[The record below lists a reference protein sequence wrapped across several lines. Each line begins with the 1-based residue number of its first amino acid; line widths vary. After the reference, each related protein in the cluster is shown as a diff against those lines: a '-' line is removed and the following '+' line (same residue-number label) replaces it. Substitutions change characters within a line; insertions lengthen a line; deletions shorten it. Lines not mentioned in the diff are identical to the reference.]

1 MFDLINPLR
10 PCQVEEKQRG
20 PLGVSAFPPLHVVQH
35 EGSLIAICGNCQL
48 YLHRVLVNLRVVV
61 WPLGL
66 AGPPGPVRRF
76 VNSSKKCPSGARSIV
91 KSACAEARA
100 GNITALR
107 TFLAESPTQV
117 DIATR
122 VPHVAGFGHD
132 EYIKLLLEH
141 GASAIAP
148 QARSDEECDIP
159 VLPGALTTQLSA
171 GRFHNSMLGPHAYE
185 VFEKLLPELLG
196 DLGEARRIA

>member
-1 MFDLINPLR
+1 MR
-10 PCQVEEKQRG
+10 PGCASDIDELPHNFACKFIAMAKCQ
-20 PLGVSAFPPLHVVQH
+20 
-35 EGSLIAICGNCQL
+35 
-48 YLHRVLVNLRVVV
+48 
-61 WPLGL
+61 
-66 AGPPGPVRRF
+66 
-76 VNSSKKCPSGARSIV
+76 
-91 KSACAEARA
+91 SACAEARA
-100 GNITALR
+100 GDITALR

-122 VPHVAGFGHD
+122 VSHVAGFGHD

-159 VLPGALTTQLSA
+159 VLSGALTTQLSA

-185 VFEKLLPELLG
+185 VF
-196 DLGEARRIA
+196 

>member
-1 MFDLINPLR
+1 MP
-10 PCQVEEKQRG
+10 
-20 PLGVSAFPPLHVVQH
+20 AFPPLHVVQH
-35 EGSLIAICGNCQL
+35 EGNLIAICGNCQL

-61 WPLGL
+61 WPLGP

-159 VLPGALTTQLSA
+159 VLPGALTTSYPQEGFIIVCWAATPTRCSRSSCWSFRAILA
-171 GRFHNSMLGPHAYE
+171 RHADQRTLH
-185 VFEKLLPELLG
+185 V
-196 DLGEARRIA
+196 